1 LIDDAHEIQNADA
14 DKMTAADIVRMAA
27 QIAAMADP
35 TGVAGVIEN
44 FSYPKCTE
52 LFQF

>member
-1 LIDDAHEIQNADA
+1 
-14 DKMTAADIVRMAA
+14 MTAADMVRMAA
-27 QIAAMADP
+27 QIAGMADP

-52 LFQF
+52 IFHF